1 MPSLNT
7 ITPILGDNYYHI
19 FNRGN
24 NKEYIFFTDANYNYF
39 LSLYKKYVSPYCD
52 TLAYCL
58 IPNHFHLLI
67 KIKGSILLEA
77 DGVSQQLKDDEKIG
91 VIVSEKFRRLFIS
104 YSQAIKKQETIR
116 GNLFSRPFKRL
127 MIEDEEYLKYLAFY
141 IHFNPVKHNISDDF
155 KKYRYSSYTAIISN
169 SETSLNKK
177 LLLEIF
183 GGREDFINYHNYYH
197 EEKMEMMLE

>member
-1 MPSLNT
+1 M
-7 ITPILGDNYYHI
+7 
-19 FNRGN
+19 
-24 NKEYIFFTDANYNYF
+24 
-39 LSLYKKYVSPYCD
+39 
-52 TLAYCL
+52 
-58 IPNHFHLLI
+58 
-67 KIKGSILLEA
+67 LEA
-77 DGVSQQLKDDEKIG
+77 DGESQQLKDDEKIG

>member
-24 NKEYIFFTDANYNYF
+24 NRESIFFTDENYTYF
-39 LSLYKKYVSPYCD
+39 LKLYKKYISPFCD

-67 KIKGSILLEA
+67 KIKGSIILDT
-77 DGVSQQLKDDEKIG
+77 DGESKIIADDEKIG
-91 VIVSEKFRRLFIS
+91 VIVSEQFRRLFIS

-127 MIEDEEYLKYLAFY
+127 IIEDEEYLKYLAFY
-141 IHFNPVKHNISDDF
+141 IHFNPVRHNISNDF

-169 SETSLNKK
+169 SETNLNKK
-177 LLLEIF
+177 LILEIF
-183 GGREDFINYHNYYH
+183 GGREDFINYHKYYH
-197 EEKMEMMLE
+197 EEKMELMLE